1 MINSDPHHG
10 RNVAVKPY
18 ERSIMSYK
26 TILVYLDGMDRNAH
40 TLSVAGKIAQQFDAH
55 LATVYAIG
63 QPFATTLDPFAPAV
77 LSFQS
82 ERDEGMIAK
91 VKAMVAAE
99 EKYCGRTIEWRTL
112 NGNVVQNLT
121 LHARHA
127 DLVVMT
133 QVDPHESSTA
143 SAQLAGSV
151 VVGAG
156 RPVLVVPYAGDF
168 SAGGE
173 SVLVAWSGTRESA
186 RAIADALPLLKKAR
200 EINLVSFNPK
210 GDSEWGDIPGADIGL
225 WLTRHGVNVN
235 VRQQKSAE
243 VDVGNQMLSLAADL
257 GVDLIVMGA
266 YGHSRAFE
274 FVLGGV
280 TRTLLESMTVP
291 VLFSH

>member
-1 MINSDPHHG
+1 
-10 RNVAVKPY
+10 
-18 ERSIMSYK
+18 MSYK
-26 TILVYLDGMDRNAH
+26 TILVYLDGLDRNAH
-40 TLSVAGKIAQQFDAH
+40 TLKVAGKLAQQFDAH
-55 LATVYAIG
+55 LAAVYALG

-77 LSFQS
+77 LSFQV
-82 ERDEGMIAK
+82 ERDAGM
-91 VKAMVAAE
+91 VTRMQEMVAVE
-99 EKYCGRTIEWRTL
+99 EKRCGRSIEWRTVNDNL
-112 NGNVVQNLT
+112 VHNLT

-127 DLVVMT
+127 DLLVMT

-143 SAQLAGSV
+143 AALLAGSV

-156 RPVLVVPYAGDF
+156 RPVLVVPYAGEF
-168 SAGGE
+168 STGGQ

-210 GDSEWGDIPGADIGL
+210 GDSQWGDIPGADIGL
-225 WLTRHGVNVN
+225 WLTRHGVRVN

>member
-99 EKYCGRTIEWRTL
+99 EKHCGRSIEWRTL

-156 RPVLVVPYAGDF
+156 RPVLVVPYAGD
-168 SAGGE
+168 
-173 SVLVAWSGTRESA
+173 V
-186 RAIADALPLLKKAR
+186 
-200 EINLVSFNPK
+200 
-210 GDSEWGDIPGADIGL
+210 
-225 WLTRHGVNVN
+225 
-235 VRQQKSAE
+235 
-243 VDVGNQMLSLAADL
+243 
-257 GVDLIVMGA
+257 
-266 YGHSRAFE
+266 
-274 FVLGGV
+274 
-280 TRTLLESMTVP
+280 
-291 VLFSH
+291 